1 MTTKKISELTE
12 LIALSDADAVPVV
25 HTGVT
30 KRISGAN
37 LKSYMLTGTVT
48 ALNFAATSNGAGTSF
63 KVGDD
68 AWIGDINVGNSIGVR
83 GIQDAT
89 QGYIVF
95 GNANSTS
102 YIGRSGTGPIT
113 VTGAFAATGNVT
125 AQNINTTG
133 NIIPLTDN
141 VYTLGSTLNRW
152 KSAYIGPGSIYIQ
165 DTANAALNAELTVTN
180 GVLLVNGA
188 NQLQVGQLKFVNNTI
203 ESTTGAIDIQIG
215 NVNSSANL
223 VLNRNVVLA
232 AGKTF
237 GLVDTVLGTP
247 ATMSVTN
254 GVLLVNGANQLQVG
268 QLKFVNNTIESTQSN
283 IDIQIGYQTDTANL
297 ILERETKITQPLIVG
312 NIDPDGNTINVNG
325 TLYDSQLTIS
335 DYGGDRVGQLM
346 LHRHSTTVQPI
357 LVASLSNSDDG
368 SHVDIG
374 YGQPIFQI
382 AATAIAGD
390 DYKEFGGIVFKSD
403 DLDGITISN
412 SSSPGR
418 IDFNVTPDGQV
429 GTNTA
434 FAIRSDCAV
443 EFSNGLILNPSQIPS
458 TSKGNP
464 GDRSGMFAVDNN
476 NIYYCVE
483 NYSNG
488 NVNIWKKTALTGGTW

>member
-68 AWIGDINVGNSIGVR
+68 AWIGDINVTNSIGVR

-113 VTGAFAATGNVT
+113 VTGAFAATGNLT

-133 NIIPLTDN
+133 NIMPITDN
-141 VYTLGSTLNRW
+141 VYTLGSALNRW
-152 KSAYIGPGSIYIQ
+152 QSAYIGPGSIYIQ

-203 ESTTGAIDIQIG
+203 Q
-215 NVNSSANL
+215 
-223 VLNRNVVLA
+223 
-232 AGKTF
+232 
-237 GLVDTVLGTP
+237 
-247 ATMSVTN
+247 
-254 GVLLVNGANQLQVG
+254 
-268 QLKFVNNTIESTQSN
+268 STQSN

-312 NIDPDGNTINVNG
+312 NIDHDENTINVNG